1 MERRVLIEDRT
12 FYEPKEIIKHLTDL
26 AQDKTLVF
34 RGYGKQQELL
44 PNIIREND
52 LRNREIELLSYFEK
66 YGLQYFSVNNSID
79 FMSFAQ
85 HYGLPTRLLDF
96 TYNPFVALFFSL
108 FMSKG
113 SNYAYDDD
121 KEYYYIR
128 YCDLNEQIVF
138 NSLPSIVMA
147 EDTYFKTDSFASQ
160 CKKSIDTIDRI
171 LLYLDKEWDEK
182 DIEVQTILMYCKTVY
197 QNLYQYQ
204 NVVDTDMYELK
215 EYIDKTLD
223 KFHNNRILFI
233 DANQCSNRIVMQQG
247 LFMFPYNLNKESH
260 METITQNT
268 NVIRIHKSCRGELL
282 TYLDTIGLNSFRLMP
297 DLQSVCYAIKR
308 KVIDD
313 RKENSQLFK
322 KSKEMF
328 VY

>member
-1 MERRVLIEDRT
+1 MEKKIVIEDMT
-12 FYEPKEIIKHLTDL
+12 FGESKEIIQYLTEL
-26 AQDKTLVF
+26 AQDKSLVF

-44 PNIIREND
+44 PNIIRDSD
-52 LRNREIELLSYFEK
+52 LRNREIELLSNFEK

-108 FMSKG
+108 FMTKG
-113 SNYAYDDD
+113 GNYTNVDD
-121 KEYYYIR
+121 KDYYYIR
-128 YCDLNEQIVF
+128 YCDLREQIVF

-147 EDTYFKTDSFASQ
+147 EDSYFKTDSFASQ

-171 LLYLDKEWDEK
+171 LLYLDKEYDEK
-182 DIEVQTILMYCKTVY
+182 DIEVKTILMYCKTVY
-197 QNLYQYQ
+197 RNLHQYQ
-204 NVVDTDMYELK
+204 NPMDMCELK
-215 EYIDKTLD
+215 KYIDETLE
-223 KFHNNRILFI
+223 KFHDNKILFI

-247 LFMFPYNLNKESH
+247 LFMFPYNLNKERH
-260 METITQNT
+260 IETITKNT

-322 KSKEMF
+322 RKNDI
-328 VY
+328 